1 MFKGKISQKTAKD
14 FISKLSLGGK
24 IVWSL
29 AIFGIILV
37 IYRYA
42 AGLGA
47 ATNLSD
53 GYPWGLWIGFD
64 ILAGIALAAGGFV
77 MAGTVHLFGGHKYHA
92 LSRPAILT
100 ALLGYLLFIF
110 GLFFDLGRPWNLWR
124 AIYSWNHASPMFEVA
139 WCVML
144 YTTVLILEF
153 LPVVFERF
161 KLNKLL
167 ELWRTFVPWIII
179 FMLGMFTLAMSYSL
193 AWALV
198 MVIILLVWEISMRA
212 GWMPRDKQMPILLIM
227 AGVMFSTM
235 HQSSLGSIFLLAPT
249 KLHILWYTPI
259 IPLLFLLSAIMAA
272 PAMVTFEA
280 LMSEKILK
288 HKARFDLL
296 SDLAGWMPYLLGFYL
311 LIKIADLLGRNAALQ
326 TFTMSPQTI
335 SWWLEITIGVI
346 LPLILFLSPEI
357 IKTRGGLLWAST
369 LVIVGL
375 VWNRIN
381 VAIVGVIVEK
391 WETYYPYW
399 IELFITIG
407 VVAIGLIVFKWAV
420 ENLPI
425 YEHDKLSTV
434 KEKELT
440 YGK

>member
-1 MFKGKISQKTAKD
+1 MLKGKISKKNVND
-14 FISKLSLGGK
+14 FVSKLSFGGK
-24 IVWSL
+24 IVWAL
-29 AIFGIILV
+29 ALFGIILV
-37 IYRYA
+37 LYRYVM
-42 AGLGA
+42 GLGA

-110 GLFFDLGRPWNLWR
+110 GLLFDLGRPWNLWR

-153 LPVVFERF
+153 LPVVLENY

-167 ELWRTFVPWIII
+167 ELWRAFVPWIII

-193 AWALV
+193 AWALF
-198 MVIILLVWEISMRA
+198 MVVILLVWEISMRV

-259 IPLLFLLSAIMAA
+259 SPLLFLLSAITVG
-272 PAMVTFEA
+272 PAMVIFEA

-296 SDLAGWMPYLLGFYL
+296 SDLAGWMPYLLSFYL
-311 LIKIADLLGRNAALQ
+311 LLKVGDLIGRNAVLAAFAVNVQ
-326 TFTMSPQTI
+326 TV
-335 SWWLEITIGVI
+335 SWWIEITIGVI
-346 LPLILFLSPEI
+346 LPLILFLTPEI
-357 IKTRGGLLWAST
+357 IKTKSGLLWSST
-369 LVIVGL
+369 LVIIGL

-381 VAIVGVIVEK
+381 VAIVGIKVEK
-391 WETYYPYW
+391 WESYYPFW
-399 IELFITIG
+399 TEIFISIG
-407 VVAIGLIVFKWAV
+407 VVSIGLIVFKWAV

-425 YEHDKLSTV
+425 YENKTLSTQ
-434 KEKELT
+434 
-440 YGK
+440 

>member
-1 MFKGKISQKTAKD
+1 MSNSKISVTKVKD
-14 FISKLSLGGK
+14 FFNKLSFGGK
-24 IVWSL
+24 IIWAL
-29 AIFGIILV
+29 AIFGLILI
-37 IYRYA
+37 IYRFA
-42 AGLGA
+42 TGLGA
-47 ATNLSD
+47 VTNLSD

-92 LSRPAILT
+92 LARAAILT

-153 LPVVFERF
+153 IPIVFERY
-161 KLNKLL
+161 KLNKLYD
-167 ELWRTFVPWIII
+167 LWRMVVPWLII

-193 AWALV
+193 AWALA
-198 MVIILLVWEISMRA
+198 MVAILLVWEICMRA

-227 AGVMFSTM
+227 AGVIFSTM

-249 KLHILWYTPI
+249 KLHTLWYTPI
-259 IPLLFLLSAIMAA
+259 LPLLFLTSAIMVA
-272 PAMVTFEA
+272 PAMVTFES
-280 LMSEKILK
+280 LMSEKVLK

-296 SDLAGWMPYLLGFYL
+296 SDLARWMPYLLSFYL
-311 LIKIADLLGRNAALQ
+311 LIKIADLIGRNAALQ
-326 TFTMSPQTI
+326 TFTMSPQSI
-335 SWWLEITIGVI
+335 SWWLEILIGVI
-346 LPLILFLSPEI
+346 TPLILFLTPEI
-357 IKTRGGLLWAST
+357 IKTKSGLLWAST
-369 LVIVGL
+369 LVIIGL

-381 VAIVGVIVEK
+381 VAIVGVVVED
-391 WETYYPYW
+391 WETYYPFW
-399 IELFITIG
+399 TEIFITIG
-407 VVAIGLIVFKWAV
+407 VVAIGLIVFKWAI

-434 KEKELT
+434 
-440 YGK
+440 

>member
-1 MFKGKISQKTAKD
+1 MSKKKKSIQTVKQ
-14 FISKLSLGGK
+14 FIADLSFGGK

-37 IYRYA
+37 LYRYA

-92 LSRPAILT
+92 LARPAILT

-139 WCVML
+139 WCVMM

-153 LPVVFERF
+153 LPVVFERY

-193 AWALV
+193 VWALV

-259 IPLLFLLSAIMAA
+259 IPIMFLLSAIMSA

-296 SDLAGWMPYLLGFYL
+296 SDLAGWMPYLLGLYL

-357 IKTRGGLLWAST
+357 IKTKSGLLWAST
-369 LVIVGL
+369 LVIIGL

-425 YEHDKLSTV
+425 YEHEKLSTV
-434 KEKELT
+434 
-440 YGK
+440 

>member
-1 MFKGKISQKTAKD
+1 MKNIKVKEVIKYLKTA
-14 FISKLSLGGK
+14 FTKLSFSGK

-29 AIFGIILV
+29 AIFGIVLV

-42 AGLGA
+42 IGLGGV
-47 ATNLSD
+47 TNLSD

-92 LSRPAILT
+92 LSKPAILT

-153 LPVVFERF
+153 MPIVLEKF
-161 KLNKLL
+161 KLDKWLI
-167 ELWRTFVPWIII
+167 LWKNFVPWIVI
-179 FMLGMFTLAMSYSL
+179 FMLGMFTLAMSYSIV
-193 AWALV
+193 WALI
-198 MVIILLVWEISMRA
+198 MVAILLVWEVSMRK
-212 GWMPRDKQMPILLIM
+212 GWMPRDKQMPIILIM

-235 HQSSLGSIFLLAPT
+235 HQSSLGTIFLLAPT
-249 KLHILWYTPI
+249 KLHTLWYTPI
-259 IPLLFLLSAIMAA
+259 IPLLSLFSAIMTA
-272 PAMVTFEA
+272 PAMVTFES

-288 HKARFDLL
+288 HKSKFNLV
-296 SDLAGWMPYLLGFYL
+296 SDLARWMPYLLSFYL
-311 LIKIADLLGRNAALQ
+311 LLKVADIIGRNAALE
-326 TFTMSPQTI
+326 TFNINAQAI
-335 SWWLEITIGVI
+335 SWWLEILIGI
-346 LPLILFLSPEI
+346 IIPLILFITPEI
-357 IKTRGGLLWAST
+357 IKTKGGLLWASS
-369 LVIVGL
+369 LVVIGL
-375 VWNRIN
+375 IWNRIN
-381 VAIVGVIVEK
+381 VAIVGIHVEK
-391 WETYYPYW
+391 WEAYYPFW
-399 IELFITIG
+399 TEIFITVG

-425 YEHDKLSTV
+425 YEHETV
-434 KEKELT
+434 SAV
-440 YGK
+440 

>member
-1 MFKGKISQKTAKD
+1 MSNKKITTTKIKD
-14 FISKLSLGGK
+14 FFSKLSFGGK
-24 IVWSL
+24 IVWAL
-29 AIFGIILV
+29 AIFGLILV
-37 IYRYA
+37 LYRFA
-42 AGLGA
+42 TGLGG

-92 LSRPAILT
+92 LARPAILT

-153 LPVVFERF
+153 MPIVFERY
-161 KLNKLL
+161 KLNKLY
-167 ELWRTFVPWIII
+167 ELWKVAVPWVVI

-193 AWALV
+193 AWALA
-198 MVIILLVWEISMRA
+198 MVAILLVWEICMRA

-227 AGVMFSTM
+227 AGVIFSTM

-249 KLHILWYTPI
+249 KLHILWYTPVL
-259 IPLLFLLSAIMAA
+259 PLLFLTSAIMVA
-272 PAMVTFEA
+272 PAMVTFES
-280 LMSEKILK
+280 LMSEKVLN

-296 SDLAGWMPYLLGFYL
+296 SDIARWMPYLLSFYL
-311 LIKIADLLGRNAALQ
+311 LFKVADLVGRNVALQ
-326 TFTMSPQTI
+326 TFTMSPQAV
-335 SWWLEITIGVI
+335 SWWLEILIGVI
-346 LPLILFLSPEI
+346 VPLILFLTPEI
-357 IKTRGGLLWAST
+357 IKTKNGLLWAST
-369 LVIVGL
+369 LVIIGL

-391 WETYYPYW
+391 WETYYPFW
-399 IELFITIG
+399 TEIFISIG
-407 VVAIGLIVFKWAV
+407 VVAIGLIVFKWAI

-425 YEHDKLSTV
+425 YEHEKLSPV
-434 KEKELT
+434 
-440 YGK
+440 

>member
-1 MFKGKISQKTAKD
+1 MSNKKKSIQTVKQ
-14 FISKLSLGGK
+14 FIADLSFGGK

-29 AIFGIILV
+29 AVFGIILV
-37 IYRYA
+37 LYRYA
-42 AGLGA
+42 TGLGA

-77 MAGTVHLFGGHKYHA
+77 MAGTVHLFGGHKFHA
-92 LSRPAILT
+92 LARPAILT

-139 WCVML
+139 WCVMM

-153 LPVVFERF
+153 LPVVLERY

-259 IPLLFLLSAIMAA
+259 IPIMFLLSAIMSA

-288 HKARFDLL
+288 HKSRFDLL
-296 SDLAGWMPYLLGFYL
+296 SDLAGWMPYLLGLYL
-311 LIKIADLLGRNAALQ
+311 LIKIADLLGRNVALQ

-357 IKTRGGLLWAST
+357 IKTKSGLLWAST
-369 LVIVGL
+369 LVIIGL

-425 YEHDKLSTV
+425 YEHEKLSTV
-434 KEKELT
+434 
-440 YGK
+440 

>member
-1 MFKGKISQKTAKD
+1 MLKGKISQKTAKD
-14 FISKLSLGGK
+14 FFSKLSLGGK
-24 IVWSL
+24 IVWML

-167 ELWRTFVPWIII
+167 ELWRTFVPCIII

-198 MVIILLVWEISMRA
+198 MVIILLVWEISMLA

-425 YEHDKLSTV
+425 YEHDKLSNV
-434 KEKELT
+434 
-440 YGK
+440 

>member
-1 MFKGKISQKTAKD
+1 MSNNKKSIQTVKQ
-14 FISKLSLGGK
+14 FIANLSFGGK

-37 IYRYA
+37 LYRYA

-92 LSRPAILT
+92 LARPAILT

-139 WCVML
+139 WCVMM

-153 LPVVFERF
+153 LPVVLERY

-179 FMLGMFTLAMSYSL
+179 FMLGMFTFAMSSSL

-259 IPLLFLLSAIMAA
+259 IPLLFLLSAIMVA
-272 PAMVTFEA
+272 PAMVTFES

-296 SDLAGWMPYLLGFYL
+296 SDLAGWMPYLLGLYL

-357 IKTRGGLLWAST
+357 IKTKSGLLWASA
-369 LVIVGL
+369 LVIIGL

-434 KEKELT
+434 
-440 YGK
+440 

>member
-1 MFKGKISQKTAKD
+1 MPNEKINFKTVKNFFS
-14 FISKLSLGGK
+14 SLSFGGK
-24 IVWSL
+24 IVWFF

-37 IYRYA
+37 LYRYA

-153 LPVVFERF
+153 MPIVFEKF
-161 KLNKLL
+161 KLNKLYD
-167 ELWRTFVPWIII
+167 LWKKFVPWLII

-193 AWALV
+193 AWALA
-198 MVIILLVWEISMRA
+198 MVAILLVWEICMRA

-227 AGVMFSTM
+227 AGVIFSTM

-259 IPLLFLLSAIMAA
+259 LPILFLLSAIMVA
-272 PAMVTFEA
+272 PAMVTFES

-296 SDLAGWMPYLLGFYL
+296 SDLAGWMPYLLSLYL
-311 LIKIADLLGRNAALQ
+311 LIKIADLLGRNVALQ

-346 LPLILFLSPEI
+346 FPLILFLSPEI
-357 IKTRGGLLWAST
+357 IKTKSGLLWAST
-369 LVIVGL
+369 LVIIGL
-375 VWNRIN
+375 IWNRIN

-399 IELFITIG
+399 IELFISIG
-407 VVAIGLIVFKWAV
+407 VVSIGLIVFKWAV

-434 KEKELT
+434 
-440 YGK
+440 

>member
-1 MFKGKISQKTAKD
+1 MSNSKISVTTVKN
-14 FISKLSLGGK
+14 FFSKLSFGGK
-24 IVWSL
+24 IVWTL
-29 AIFGIILV
+29 AIFGLILI
-37 IYRYA
+37 IYRFA

-47 ATNLSD
+47 VTNLSD

-92 LSRPAILT
+92 LARAAILT

-153 LPVVFERF
+153 MPIVFERY
-161 KLNKLL
+161 KLIKLYD
-167 ELWRTFVPWIII
+167 LWRMAVPWLII

-193 AWALV
+193 AWALA
-198 MVIILLVWEISMRA
+198 MVAILLVWEICMRA

-227 AGVMFSTM
+227 AGVIFSTM

-259 IPLLFLLSAIMAA
+259 IPLMFLLSAIMVA
-272 PAMVTFEA
+272 PAMVTFES

-296 SDLAGWMPYLLGFYL
+296 SDLARWMPYLLSLYL
-311 LIKIADLLGRNAALQ
+311 LLKVGDLVGRNAVIAAFAVNAQ
-326 TFTMSPQTI
+326 SV
-335 SWWLEITIGVI
+335 SWWIEITIGII
-346 LPLILFLSPEI
+346 LPLILFLTPEI
-357 IKTRGGLLWAST
+357 IKTKSGLLWAST
-369 LVIVGL
+369 LVIIGL

-381 VAIVGVIVEK
+381 VAIVGVVVED

-399 IELFITIG
+399 TEIFITIG
-407 VVAIGLIVFKWAV
+407 VVAIGLIVFKWAI

-425 YEHDKLSTV
+425 YEHETALAV
-434 KEKELT
+434 K
-440 YGK
+440 

>member
-1 MFKGKISQKTAKD
+1 MSKKKKSIQTVKQ
-14 FISKLSLGGK
+14 FIADLSFGGK

-37 IYRYA
+37 LYRYA

-92 LSRPAILT
+92 LARPAILT

-139 WCVML
+139 WCVMM

-153 LPVVFERF
+153 LPVVLERY

-193 AWALV
+193 VWALV

-259 IPLLFLLSAIMAA
+259 IPIMFLLSAIMSA

-296 SDLAGWMPYLLGFYL
+296 SDLAGWMPYLLGLYL

-357 IKTRGGLLWAST
+357 IKTKSGLLWAST
-369 LVIVGL
+369 LVIIGL

-425 YEHDKLSTV
+425 YEHEKLSTV
-434 KEKELT
+434 
-440 YGK
+440 

>member
-1 MFKGKISQKTAKD
+1 
-14 FISKLSLGGK
+14 
-24 IVWSL
+24 
-29 AIFGIILV
+29 
-37 IYRYA
+37 
-42 AGLGA
+42 
-47 ATNLSD
+47 
-53 GYPWGLWIGFD
+53 
-64 ILAGIALAAGGFV
+64 
-77 MAGTVHLFGGHKYHA
+77 
-92 LSRPAILT
+92 
-100 ALLGYLLFIF
+100 
-110 GLFFDLGRPWNLWR
+110 
-124 AIYSWNHASPMFEVA
+124 
-139 WCVML
+139 ML

-153 LPVVFERF
+153 MPIVFERY
-161 KLNKLL
+161 KLNKLYD
-167 ELWRTFVPWIII
+167 LWKKFVPWLII

-193 AWALV
+193 AWALA
-198 MVIILLVWEISMRA
+198 MVAILLVWEICMRA

-227 AGVMFSTM
+227 AGVIFSTM

-259 IPLLFLLSAIMAA
+259 LPILFLLSAVMVA
-272 PAMVTFEA
+272 PAMVTFES

-296 SDLAGWMPYLLGFYL
+296 SDLAGWMPYLLSLYL
-311 LIKIADLLGRNAALQ
+311 LIKIADLLGRNVALQ

-335 SWWLEITIGVI
+335 SWWLEIIIGVI

-357 IKTRGGLLWAST
+357 IKTKSGLLWAST
-369 LVIVGL
+369 LVIIGL
-375 VWNRIN
+375 IWNRIN

-399 IELFITIG
+399 IELFISIG

-434 KEKELT
+434 
-440 YGK
+440 

>member
-1 MFKGKISQKTAKD
+1 MLKGKISKKNVND
-14 FISKLSLGGK
+14 FVSKLSFGGK
-24 IVWSL
+24 IVWAL
-29 AIFGIILV
+29 ALFGIILV
-37 IYRYA
+37 LYRYVM
-42 AGLGA
+42 GLGA

-110 GLFFDLGRPWNLWR
+110 GLLFDLGRPWNLWR

-153 LPVVFERF
+153 LPVVLENY

-167 ELWRTFVPWIII
+167 ELWRAFVPWIII

-193 AWALV
+193 AWALF
-198 MVIILLVWEISMRA
+198 MVVILLVWEISMRV

-259 IPLLFLLSAIMAA
+259 SPLLFLLSAITVG
-272 PAMVTFEA
+272 PAMVIFEA

-296 SDLAGWMPYLLGFYL
+296 SDLAGWMPYLLSFYL
-311 LIKIADLLGRNAALQ
+311 LLKVGDLIGRNAVLAAFAVNVQ
-326 TFTMSPQTI
+326 TV
-335 SWWLEITIGVI
+335 SWWIEITIGVI
-346 LPLILFLSPEI
+346 LPLILFLTPEI
-357 IKTRGGLLWAST
+357 IKTKSGLLWSST
-369 LVIVGL
+369 LVIIGL

-381 VAIVGVIVEK
+381 VAIVGIKVEK
-391 WETYYPYW
+391 WESYYPFW
-399 IELFITIG
+399 TEIFISIG
-407 VVAIGLIVFKWAV
+407 VVSIGLIVFKWAV

-425 YEHDKLSTV
+425 YENKTLST
-434 KEKELT
+434 
-440 YGK
+440 

>member
-1 MFKGKISQKTAKD
+1 MLKGKISKKNVND
-14 FISKLSLGGK
+14 FVSKLSFGGK
-24 IVWSL
+24 IVWAL
-29 AIFGIILV
+29 ALFGIILV
-37 IYRYA
+37 LYRYVM
-42 AGLGA
+42 GLGA

-100 ALLGYLLFIF
+100 PLLGYLLFIF
-110 GLFFDLGRPWNLWR
+110 GLLFDLGRPWNLWR

-153 LPVVFERF
+153 LPVVLENY

-167 ELWRTFVPWIII
+167 ELWRAFVPWIII

-193 AWALV
+193 AWALF
-198 MVIILLVWEISMRA
+198 MVVILLVWEISMRV

-259 IPLLFLLSAIMAA
+259 SPLLFLLSAITVG
-272 PAMVTFEA
+272 PAMVIFEA

-296 SDLAGWMPYLLGFYL
+296 SDLAGWMPYLLSFYL
-311 LIKIADLLGRNAALQ
+311 LLKVGDLIGRNAVLAAFAVNVQ
-326 TFTMSPQTI
+326 TV
-335 SWWLEITIGVI
+335 SWWIEITIGVI
-346 LPLILFLSPEI
+346 LPLILFLTPEI
-357 IKTRGGLLWAST
+357 IKTKSGLLWSST
-369 LVIVGL
+369 LVIIGL

-381 VAIVGVIVEK
+381 VAIVGIKVEK
-391 WETYYPYW
+391 WESYYPFW
-399 IELFITIG
+399 TEIFISIG
-407 VVAIGLIVFKWAV
+407 VVSIGLIVFKWAV

-425 YEHDKLSTV
+425 YENKTLST
-434 KEKELT
+434 
-440 YGK
+440 

>member
-1 MFKGKISQKTAKD
+1 MSNSKISVTTVKN
-14 FISKLSLGGK
+14 FFSKLSFGSK
-24 IVWSL
+24 IVWTL
-29 AIFGIILV
+29 AIFGLILI
-37 IYRYA
+37 IYRFA

-47 ATNLSD
+47 VTNLSD

-92 LSRPAILT
+92 LARAAILT

-153 LPVVFERF
+153 MPIVFERY
-161 KLNKLL
+161 KLNKLHD
-167 ELWRTFVPWIII
+167 LWRMVVPWLII

-193 AWALV
+193 AWALA
-198 MVIILLVWEISMRA
+198 MVAILLVWEICMRA

-227 AGVMFSTM
+227 AGVIFSTM

-259 IPLLFLLSAIMAA
+259 LPLLFLLSAIMVA
-272 PAMVTFEA
+272 PAMVTFES
-280 LMSEKILK
+280 LMSEKVLK

-296 SDLAGWMPYLLGFYL
+296 SDLARWMPYLLSLYL
-311 LIKIADLLGRNAALQ
+311 LLKVGDLVGRNAVLAA
-326 TFTMSPQTI
+326 FTVNAQSV
-335 SWWLEITIGVI
+335 SWWIEITIGII
-346 LPLILFLSPEI
+346 LPLILFLTPEI
-357 IKTRGGLLWAST
+357 IKTKSGLLWAST
-369 LVIVGL
+369 LVIIGL

-381 VAIVGVIVEK
+381 VAIVGVIVED
-391 WETYYPYW
+391 WETYYPFW
-399 IELFITIG
+399 TEIFITIG
-407 VVAIGLIVFKWAV
+407 VVAIGLIVFKWAI

-425 YEHDKLSTV
+425 YEHETV
-434 KEKELT
+434 LAVK
-440 YGK
+440 

>member
-1 MFKGKISQKTAKD
+1 
-14 FISKLSLGGK
+14 
-24 IVWSL
+24 
-29 AIFGIILV
+29 
-37 IYRYA
+37 
-42 AGLGA
+42 
-47 ATNLSD
+47 
-53 GYPWGLWIGFD
+53 
-64 ILAGIALAAGGFV
+64 
-77 MAGTVHLFGGHKYHA
+77 
-92 LSRPAILT
+92 
-100 ALLGYLLFIF
+100 
-110 GLFFDLGRPWNLWR
+110 
-124 AIYSWNHASPMFEVA
+124 
-139 WCVML
+139 
-144 YTTVLILEF
+144 
-153 LPVVFERF
+153 
-161 KLNKLL
+161 
-167 ELWRTFVPWIII
+167 
-179 FMLGMFTLAMSYSL
+179 
-193 AWALV
+193 

-425 YEHDKLSTV
+425 YEHDKLSNV
-434 KEKELT
+434 
-440 YGK
+440 

>member
-1 MFKGKISQKTAKD
+1 MSNKKKSIHTVKQ
-14 FISKLSLGGK
+14 FIADLSLGGK
-24 IVWSL
+24 IVWFL
-29 AIFGIILV
+29 AIFGIIL
-37 IYRYA
+37 ILYRYA

-92 LSRPAILT
+92 LARPAILT

-139 WCVML
+139 WCVMM
-144 YTTVLILEF
+144 YTTILILEF
-153 LPVVFERF
+153 LPVVLERY

-167 ELWRTFVPWIII
+167 ELWRTLVPWLII
-179 FMLGMFTLAMSYSL
+179 FMLGMFTFAMSSSL

-198 MVIILLVWEISMRA
+198 MVIILLIWEISMRA

-259 IPLLFLLSAIMAA
+259 IPLLFLLSAIMVA
-272 PAMVTFEA
+272 PAMVTFES

-296 SDLAGWMPYLLGFYL
+296 SDLAGWMPYLLGLYL

-326 TFTMSPQTI
+326 TLTMSPQTI

-346 LPLILFLSPEI
+346 LPLILFLSPET
-357 IKTRGGLLWAST
+357 IKTKGGLLWAST
-369 LVIVGL
+369 LVIIGL

-381 VAIVGVIVEK
+381 VAIVGVIIEK

-425 YEHDKLSTV
+425 YEHEKLSTV
-434 KEKELT
+434 
-440 YGK
+440 

>member
-1 MFKGKISQKTAKD
+1 MLKGKISQKTAKD
-14 FISKLSLGGK
+14 FFSKLSLGGK
-24 IVWSL
+24 IVWML

-153 LPVVFERF
+153 LPVVLERY
-161 KLNKLL
+161 KLNKWL

-198 MVIILLVWEISMRA
+198 MVIILLVWEISMLA

-425 YEHDKLSTV
+425 YEHDKLSNV
-434 KEKELT
+434 
-440 YGK
+440 

>member
-1 MFKGKISQKTAKD
+1 MLKGKISQKTVKD

-24 IVWSL
+24 IVWFL

-42 AGLGA
+42 MGLGA

-153 LPVVFERF
+153 APIVLERY

-167 ELWRTFVPWIII
+167 ELWRTLVPWIII

-259 IPLLFLLSAIMAA
+259 IPLLFLLSANMVA

-311 LIKIADLLGRNAALQ
+311 LIKIADLLGRNAEPSRIQRRNFSRHQPPAA
-326 TFTMSPQTI
+326 
-335 SWWLEITIGVI
+335 
-346 LPLILFLSPEI
+346 
-357 IKTRGGLLWAST
+357 GG
-369 LVIVGL
+369 G
-375 VWNRIN
+375 N
-381 VAIVGVIVEK
+381 
-391 WETYYPYW
+391 YP
-399 IELFITIG
+399 
-407 VVAIGLIVFKWAV
+407 
-420 ENLPI
+420 
-425 YEHDKLSTV
+425 
-434 KEKELT
+434 
-440 YGK
+440 

>member
-1 MFKGKISQKTAKD
+1 MLKEKISQKTVKD
-14 FISKLSLGGK
+14 FISKLSFGGK
-24 IVWSL
+24 IVWAL
-29 AIFGIILV
+29 AIFGLILV
-37 IYRYA
+37 LYRYA
-42 AGLGA
+42 FGLGA

-92 LSRPAILT
+92 LARPAILT

-124 AIYSWNHASPMFEVA
+124 AIYSWNHTSPMFEVA

-153 LPVVFERF
+153 LPVVLERY

-259 IPLLFLLSAIMAA
+259 IPLMFLLSAIMAA
-272 PAMVTFEA
+272 PAMVIFES

-296 SDLAGWMPYLLGFYL
+296 SDLARWMPYLLSLYL
-311 LIKIADLLGRNAALQ
+311 LIKIADLIGRNAALQ

-357 IKTRGGLLWAST
+357 IKTKGGLLWAST
-369 LVIVGL
+369 LVIIGL

-399 IELFITIG
+399 IELFISIG

-425 YEHDKLSTV
+425 YEHEKLSTV
-434 KEKELT
+434 
-440 YGK
+440 

>member
-1 MFKGKISQKTAKD
+1 MKKIKTKEIIKNLKTA
-14 FISKLSLGGK
+14 FTKLSFGGK

-29 AIFGIILV
+29 AIFGIVLV
-37 IYRYA
+37 LYRYA
-42 AGLGA
+42 VGLGGS
-47 ATNLSD
+47 TNLSD

-153 LPVVFERF
+153 MPIV
-161 KLNKLL
+161 L
-167 ELWRTFVPWIII
+167 EKFNLDKWLALWKNFVPWLVI
-179 FMLGMFTLAMSYSL
+179 FMLGMFTLAMSYSIV
-193 AWALV
+193 WALI
-198 MVIILLVWEISMRA
+198 MVAILLVWEISMRKA
-212 GWMPRDKQMPILLIM
+212 WMPRDKQMPIILIM

-235 HQSSLGSIFLLAPT
+235 HQSSLGTIFLLAPT

-259 IPLLFLLSAIMAA
+259 IPLLSLFSAIMTA
-272 PAMVTFEA
+272 PAMVTFES

-288 HKARFDLL
+288 HKSKFNLV
-296 SDLAGWMPYLLGFYL
+296 SDLAKWMPYLLSFYL
-311 LIKIADLLGRNAALQ
+311 LLKVADIIGRNAALE
-326 TFTMSPQTI
+326 TFTINAQAI
-335 SWWLEITIGVI
+335 SWWLEVLVGVI
-346 LPLILFLSPEI
+346 VPLILFITPET
-357 IKTRGGLLWAST
+357 IKTKGGLLWASS
-369 LVIVGL
+369 LVVIGL
-375 VWNRIN
+375 IWNRIN
-381 VAIVGVIVEK
+381 LAIVGIHVEN
-391 WETYYPYW
+391 WETYYPFW
-399 IELFITIG
+399 TEIFITIG

-425 YEHDKLSTV
+425 NEHETASAV
-434 KEKELT
+434 
-440 YGK
+440 